1 MATKTKTSNLGGG
14 FPREIGKPATNAL
27 NHVGFTDLKQLTKAT
42 EAELLALHGFG
53 PKALGILQ
61 AALKERG
68 WTFAK
73 SDAKPQRKR
82 TPRQSPAVSQK

>member
-1 MATKTKTSNLGGG
+1 MATKKKAVSRDRRFPGG
-14 FPREIGKPATNAL
+14 IGGPATNAL
-27 NHVGFTDLKQLTKAT
+27 NQAGFIELKQLTKAT

-53 PKALGILQ
+53 PKALEILQ

-73 SDAKPQRKR
+73 SDGRQRR
-82 TPRQSPAVSQK
+82 